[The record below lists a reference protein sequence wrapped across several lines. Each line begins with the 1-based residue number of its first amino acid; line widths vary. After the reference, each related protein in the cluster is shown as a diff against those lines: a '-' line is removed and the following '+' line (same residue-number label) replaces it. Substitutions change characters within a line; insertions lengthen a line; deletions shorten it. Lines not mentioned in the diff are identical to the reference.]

1 MEKLFKLP
9 INKILSD
16 EKNDYVSYHY
26 LYYSGIGTKYK
37 PGKYA
42 IGISHIKNSN
52 QHFLYLHIDD
62 NVKDTS
68 KQYKLRSIT
77 KNALNKLQEQ
87 IDKYLTKKSVNEKFI
102 NSWQH
107 LINESKTRLE
117 NSLVIEINEGE
128 VTTKSGKYP
137 IYPWQKNKT
146 IEEINE
152 SLTNEHMKTIN
163 SYEQYII
170 REDVE

>member
-9 INKILSD
+9 INKILND

-26 LYYSGIGTKYK
+26 RYYSGKGTKFE
-37 PGKYA
+37 PGDYA
-42 IGISHIKNSN
+42 IGISHIKNTN
-52 QHFLYLHIDD
+52 EHFLYVHIDD
-62 NVKDTS
+62 NVKNTS

-77 KNALNKLQEQ
+77 NNALDKLQEQ
-87 IDKYLTKKSVNEKFI
+87 IDKYLSKRGINEKFI
-102 NSWQH
+102 NSWQR

-117 NSLVIEINEGE
+117 NELVIEINGNE
-128 VTTKSGKYP
+128 VITKSGKHP
-137 IYPWQKNKT
+137 IYFWQENKT

-152 SLTNEHMKTIN
+152 SLTNEHTKTIN

-170 REDVE
+170 REDGE

>member
-26 LYYSGIGTKYK
+26 LYYSGKGTKYK

-42 IGISHIKNSN
+42 IGISHIKSSN
-52 QHFLYLHIDD
+52 EHFLCVHIDD
-62 NVKDTS
+62 NVKDTN
-68 KQYKLRSIT
+68 KQYKLRSVT

-87 IDKYLTKKSVNEKFI
+87 IDKYLIKKDINEKFI

-117 NSLVIEINEGE
+117 NSLIIEINGSE
-128 VTTKSGKYP
+128 VTTKNEKRA
-137 IYPWQKNKT
+137 IYPWEENKT

-152 SLTNEHMKTIN
+152 FLTNQHMKTFN
-163 SYEQYII
+163 SYKQFII
-170 REDVE
+170 REDGE